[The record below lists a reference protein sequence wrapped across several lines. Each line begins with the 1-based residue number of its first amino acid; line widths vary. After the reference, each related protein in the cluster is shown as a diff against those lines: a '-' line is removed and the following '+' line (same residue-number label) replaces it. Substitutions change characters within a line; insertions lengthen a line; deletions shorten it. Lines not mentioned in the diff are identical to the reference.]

1 MGHMPLYGEMLIN
14 LTIFILCAEYCAVT
28 KVSMSSV
35 GEKALEACRRY
46 GQTMLE
52 CHNILY
58 PSQKIRV
65 PIDLLLYPHMVLI
78 GFRRDAHM
86 KPAWKCGGSLIR

>member
-1 MGHMPLYGEMLIN
+1 MPLYGDMLIN
-14 LTIFILCAEYCAVT
+14 LTIFILCVVT

-35 GEKALEACRRY
+35 GDKALEACRRY

-78 GFRRDAHM
+78 GFRRDALK